1 MGLGAGGTA
10 LVPGEVGTGY
20 QVLFPSRSTR
30 SDALESSPD
39 GGTVWPGEE
48 AGF

>member
-1 MGLGAGGTA
+1 MEAGAGGTV
-10 LVPGEVGTGY
+10 LLPGEVGTGY

-39 GGTVWPGEE
+39 GGPVWPGEE